1 MMLAVSRLQV
11 SIAGHRICDD
21 LNFNLA
27 AGASLAILGRNGA
40 GKTTLL
46 ATLGGLRAAD
56 HGEIA
61 LQGLLLA
68 GYAPRALARMRGY
81 VPQQQHDAFAASVLE
96 TALVGRHPHLG
107 RWEWESADDRAQ
119 ASAALA
125 RVGLADMA
133 ARDVQSLSG
142 GERQRLALAALLV
155 QAPQLMLL
163 DEPLT
168 HLDMNH
174 AIAMLELL
182 REQTRQG
189 GSMVAV
195 LHDPNLARRYCDHA
209 LLLFGDGSW
218 TSGKSEEVIS
228 AESLQRLYGHP
239 LRTLDNVGGLWFIPA

>member
-1 MMLAVSRLQV
+1 
-11 SIAGHRICDD
+11 
-21 LNFNLA
+21 
-27 AGASLAILGRNGA
+27 
-40 GKTTLL
+40 
-46 ATLGGLRAAD
+46 
-56 HGEIA
+56 
-61 LQGLLLA
+61 
-68 GYAPRALARMRGY
+68 LARMRGY
-81 VPQQQHDAFAASVLE
+81 VPQQQHDAFAANVLE

-107 RWEWESADDRAQ
+107 RWEWESALDRAQ
-119 ASAALA
+119 ALAALERA
-125 RVGLADMA
+125 GLAEMA
-133 ARDVQSLSG
+133 AREVQTLSG

-182 REQTRQG
+182 REQTRKG

-195 LHDPNLARRYCDHA
+195 LHDPNLARRYCDQA

-218 TSGKSEEVIS
+218 VYGESDEVIN

-239 LRTLDNVGGLWFIPA
+239 LRALDNTGGPWFIPA